1 MELEYLDELA
11 EEEEALVDDL
21 GAEET
26 RENIEELGL
35 GGEEAKLVNG
45 DRVTKFMLLEV
56 SQYIRGC
63 RILGDFHNE
72 T

>member
-1 MELEYLDELA
+1 M
-11 EEEEALVDDL
+11 DDL

-56 SQYIRGC
+56 SQYICQR
-63 RILGDFHNE
+63 RI
-72 T
+72 